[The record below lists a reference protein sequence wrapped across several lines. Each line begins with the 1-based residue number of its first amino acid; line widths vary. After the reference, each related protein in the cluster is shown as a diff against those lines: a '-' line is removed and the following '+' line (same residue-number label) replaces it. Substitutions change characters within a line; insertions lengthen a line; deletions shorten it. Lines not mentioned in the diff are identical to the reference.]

1 MLSKD
6 NITNFCH
13 TTQYRSVWQTMAV
26 HNPQAGACSFNSS
39 GKWVSAYTEYEF
51 TDFQQMGAIVFGMAL
66 KLHGSC
72 ISSFGGLIL
81 LISKISNT
89 NSNRFPSEDLRQA
102 KSIFRIKKCIVCEKW
117 IDSFQGALFN
127 IAFCFIGIKVMFQY
141 DFSLSLIVLFVGSP
155 SNSVKITK
163 SYLYKILVFT
173 KLRNYW

>member
-13 TTQYRSVWQTMAV
+13 TTQYRSVWQTTAV

-39 GKWVSAYTEYEF
+39 GKWVSVYTEYEF

-89 NSNRFPSEDLRQA
+89 NSNRFLSEDLNPSLEL
-102 KSIFRIKKCIVCEKW
+102 KS
-117 IDSFQGALFN
+117 A
-127 IAFCFIGIKVMFQY
+127 
-141 DFSLSLIVLFVGSP
+141 
-155 SNSVKITK
+155 
-163 SYLYKILVFT
+163 
-173 KLRNYW
+173 